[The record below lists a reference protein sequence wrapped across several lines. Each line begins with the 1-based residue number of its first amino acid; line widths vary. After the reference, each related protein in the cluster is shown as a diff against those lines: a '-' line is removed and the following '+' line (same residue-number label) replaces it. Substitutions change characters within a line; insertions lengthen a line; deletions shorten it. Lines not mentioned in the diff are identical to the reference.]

1 MATKKKAAK
10 QRWAV
15 CIDRLHKFVSSDDGK
30 VACTTDR
37 KEADRIAA
45 GVGGRVVDADEW
57 AKRPRFLNQAEYYQV
72 FGGTAVEIGL
82 SQIGGPVKE
91 VRVKKATFKS
101 GLGRKGKRM
110 RPASITLVIEY
121 DT

>member
-10 QRWAV
+10 QRWSV
-15 CIDRLHKFVSSDDGK
+15 CIDRLHKFVCGDDGK
-30 VACTTDR
+30 VSWTTDR

-45 GVGGRVVDADEW
+45 GVGGRVVDTDAW
-57 AKRPRFLNQAEYYQV
+57 AARPRFLNQAEYYKLV
-72 FGGTAVEIGL
+72 GGTAIELGL
-82 SQIGGPVKE
+82 SQAGTPIKE
-91 VRVKKATFKS
+91 MRVKKLSFKS

-110 RPASITLVIEY
+110 RPASITLTIEY